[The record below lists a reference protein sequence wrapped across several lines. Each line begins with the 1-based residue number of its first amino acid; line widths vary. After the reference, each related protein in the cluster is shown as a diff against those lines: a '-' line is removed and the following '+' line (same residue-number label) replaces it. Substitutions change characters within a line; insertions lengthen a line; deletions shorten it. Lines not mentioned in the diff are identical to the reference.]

1 MPSCGQA
8 EFSSGNSFQAL
19 GAHRLRSCLPVLII
33 IHHLWLPSLLPV
45 GTVWFGMEES
55 YLQSLRPGWSCFNE
69 QHAALVSGQGSG
81 LHHPD
86 GTISGATCPHT
97 GHFHPCLAAGS
108 VRLLC
113 PFLCPLAATRSS
125 QARGGQEVE
134 INVVARR

>member
-86 GTISGATCPHT
+86 GTIVGPLVLILATFT
-97 GHFHPCLAAGS
+97 LALLLDQCGCS
-108 VRLLC
+108 VLSS
-113 PFLCPLAATRSS
+113 RSS